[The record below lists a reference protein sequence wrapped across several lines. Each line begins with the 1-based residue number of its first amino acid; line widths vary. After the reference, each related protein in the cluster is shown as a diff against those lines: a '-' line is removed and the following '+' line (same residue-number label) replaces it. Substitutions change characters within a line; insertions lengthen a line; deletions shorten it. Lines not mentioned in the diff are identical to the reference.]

1 MSKKQQEPQ
10 ETEQQSQEL
19 SQLLLEGTIT
29 LKAATR
35 EELADKAEALRKE
48 ANQPLIAGAV
58 STDRETGS
66 FTLRFDITN

>member
-35 EELADKAEALRKE
+35 EELAEKADALRKE
-48 ANQPLIAGAV
+48 ANQPLIAGVV